1 MTIHSFP
8 PESSSAD
15 GLNHTPH
22 DGGESFTDNADDPA
36 PEAGWTDGVTE
47 VDDVHLD
54 GTAETF
60 VSTGWP
66 AFPQPDTA
74 RRMANAVRVLAM
86 DAIEKAKSGHPGM
99 PMGMAD
105 IAVALWSAHLK
116 HSPADPT
123 WFDRDRFVLSN
134 GHGSMLLY
142 ALLHLSGYDLSIDD
156 IQNFR
161 QLHSKTPGHPEVGV
175 TPGVETT
182 TGPLGQGLA
191 NAVGMALAEKLLAGE
206 FNRPGHTIVD
216 HFTWVFAGDGCLM
229 EGISHEAC
237 ALAGVHRL
245 SKLVVLYDDNG
256 ISIDGNVQ
264 GWYRDDVPARFQSY
278 GWNVIDAVDGHDAWA
293 VGEAIAQARD
303 WGSNGRELGDGERR
317 FAPTIIICKTVI
329 GKGSP
334 NRAGTAKAHGE
345 ALGADEIAA
354 TRRELGWSEP
364 PFVIPADLYAAWD
377 ATQVGAE
384 RHARWQ
390 DAFAAYAAAY
400 PEEAAELER
409 RMRGVLPADWED
421 IMDNLV
427 MATVM
432 EAQTVATRKASQLAL
447 NYLGPA
453 LPELIGGSADLT
465 GSNLTAWKG
474 VENLRPSPD
483 SASDL
488 NGGRHINY
496 GVREFGMAALM
507 NGLALHGGFI
517 PYGGTFLVF
526 SDYARNALRVAALS
540 KLRVIH
546 VFTHDSIGLGE
557 DGPTH
562 QPVETAASLRLIPN
576 MDVWRPA
583 DSVETAIAWQAA
595 IENEEKP
602 TCLLLSRQNLPFI
615 EREVVDVDLIRRG
628 AYAVHAPRGA
638 KAVIIATGSEVSL
651 ALAAAAQLAEEKI
664 RVRVVSMPSTTTFD
678 QQDVAYKRR
687 LLPDDLPR
695 IAVEAGVT
703 DFWWKYRPEAVVGID
718 RFGESAPASVLNQ
731 HFGMTADNVADT
743 VRQVLGL

>member
-36 PEAGWTDGVTE
+36 PEPGWTDGVTE

-161 QLHSKTPGHPEVGV
+161 QLHSRTPGHPEVGV

-256 ISIDGNVQ
+256 ISIDGDVQ

-427 MATVM
+427 MDTVM

>member
-36 PEAGWTDGVTE
+36 PEPGWTDGVTE

-161 QLHSKTPGHPEVGV
+161 QLHSRTPGHPEVGV

-256 ISIDGNVQ
+256 ISIDGDVQ

-427 MATVM
+427 MDTVM

-703 DFWWKYRPEAVVGID
+703 DFWWKYRPAAVVGID

-731 HFGMTADNVADT
+731 HFGMTADNVAAT